1 MALSFETLIA
11 WMFDVA
17 STWELSAMGG
27 GTDLDAV
34 KPGAN
39 PGALFVTLT
48 C

>member
-27 GTDLDAV
+27 GADLDAV
-34 KPGAN
+34 KPSTN
-39 PGALFVTLT
+39 LGALCVTLT